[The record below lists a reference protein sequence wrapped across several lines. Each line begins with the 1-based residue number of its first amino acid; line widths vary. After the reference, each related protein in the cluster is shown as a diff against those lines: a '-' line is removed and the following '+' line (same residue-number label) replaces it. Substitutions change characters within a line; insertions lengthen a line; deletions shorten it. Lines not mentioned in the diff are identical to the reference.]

1 MQRLVTT
8 LFCLSALTACVVH
21 VGNDAHAAELTK
33 EHQQLTLDAAG
44 LSRLMATTGAGD
56 ITIVGDT
63 NATQIVVD
71 ADLYFENRNDLT
83 FTLARSGNEAR
94 LVAESNSNGIGVVW
108 NNSPYIDLTVR
119 MPAALALSLDD
130 GSGDVSIRGLTEQ
143 IRVEDGSGEL
153 SINGG
158 KDVRVTDGS
167 GDLAIQ
173 QAQGSVKVD
182 DGSGDLNISDVK
194 GSVEISDGS
203 GDMQVSRVGAVKIDD
218 GSGDISVSDADSL
231 TVDESGSGELSYS
244 NIRGRIQTDEE
255 DDDQSRK

>member
-44 LSRLMATTGAGD
+44 FTNLAAITGPGD
-56 ITIVGDT
+56 ITIIGDA
-63 NATQIVVD
+63 NATKIVVD
-71 ADLYFENRNDLT
+71 ADLYYQNRSDLT
-83 FTLARSGNEAR
+83 FTLEGKGDQAR
-94 LVAESNSNGIGVVW
+94 LVADSNQNGISVGW
-108 NNSPYIDLTVR
+108 NESPYIDVTVR
-119 MPAALALSLDD
+119 MPAALALSLED
-130 GSGDVSIRGLTEQ
+130 GSGDVSISGLTQQ

-158 KDVRVTDGS
+158 NDVRVTDGS
-167 GDLAIQ
+167 GDIAIQ
-173 QAQGSVKVD
+173 QAQGAVKVD

-194 GSVEISDGS
+194 GAVEVSDGS
-203 GDMQVSRVGAVKIDD
+203 GDLLISRAGAVKIDD

-244 NIRGRIQTDEE
+244 NIRGRIQTDE